1 MINFVLVG
9 SGAALGACVRY
20 HLGELGKR
28 YLKVDFPVVTLF
40 LNLTGSFILAYLF
53 GHHLATP
60 LYLFLGTG
68 ILGGYTTFSTF
79 NSELVLLWQRQ
90 RYQAMLWYGASSYVC
105 GLLAAV
111 AGIWLATI
119 K

>member
-9 SGAALGACVRY
+9 GGAALGACARY

-28 YLKVDFPVVTLF
+28 YLSVNFPIVTLF
-40 LNLTGSFILAYLF
+40 LNISGSFILAYLF
-53 GHHLATP
+53 GHNLATP

-79 NSELVLLWQRQ
+79 NSEMVLLWQQ
-90 RYQAMLWYGASSYVC
+90 HRYQTMLLYCGSSYLC
-105 GLLAAV
+105 GLLAAI
-111 AGIWLATI
+111 AGLWLATI